1 MKRIVRLTE
10 NDLARIVRRVI
21 NEEGETAKGGSPAGY
36 QDYLIQENFG
46 NEISQPVYASLGS
59 TVTPVMLP
67 NKYGGPKTS
76 KGNKLVVQAAI
87 YNGKRGTETWKYQ
100 GKQTITFYQICGD
113 AANFVAKDTIN
124 STLSGGAGYFSKQE
138 GPIQQKLVASCKA
151 QGVTDILP
159 SVNKML

>member
-1 MKRIVRLTE
+1 MKRIDLIKVEHIVNIGDKCEYKEPNVTEDSMFYVDGEPIGFYLTKMPDKMCKLA
-10 NDLARIVRRVI
+10 DLANAEFRSKNVRKSEMVRS
-21 NEEGETAKGGSPAGY
+21 TAVMDGY
-36 QDYLIQENFG
+36 E
-46 NEISQPVYASLGS
+46 
-59 TVTPVMLP
+59 
-67 NKYGGPKTS
+67 K
-76 KGNKLVVQAAI
+76 
-87 YNGKRGTETWKYQ
+87 NGKRGTETWNYQ

-124 STLSGGAGYFSKQE
+124 ATLSGGAGYFSKQE